1 MLTLTLPLP
10 VTRAAGGAQPGS
22 HWMLRWKQSC
32 ARGPELPAELRAAH
46 AAFDAAYVDFV
57 RKVVLPN
64 LADPKGILFQRR
76 PTFRCHLAGGGQPTG
91 RPHCDSEYGH
101 QRGELNFWL
110 PLTRVSGSNSL
121 YSESAPGRGGAR
133 GRGRGLGV
141 EMGLGG
147 GIGIGFGLG
156 LVIELG
162 IGIGRGRRQGA
173 CQTTSP

>member
-1 MLTLTLPLP
+1 MLTLTRTLTPILTLTRAAGAVLTLPLPLP

-22 HWMLRWKQSC
+22 QWMLRWKQSC
-32 ARGPELPAELRAAH
+32 ARGPDLPAELRAAH

-141 EMGLGG
+141 EWG
-147 GIGIGFGLG
+147 
-156 LVIELG
+156 
-162 IGIGRGRRQGA
+162 
-173 CQTTSP
+173 

>member
-1 MLTLTLPLP
+1 
-10 VTRAAGGAQPGS
+10 
-22 HWMLRWKQSC
+22 MLRWKQSC
-32 ARGPELPAELRAAH
+32 ARGPDLPAELRAAH

-57 RKVVLPN
+57 REVVLPN
-64 LADPKGILFQRR
+64 LADPNGILFQRR

-133 GRGRGLGV
+133 GRGRGRDGAR
-141 EMGLGG
+141 GRDRDRD
-147 GIGIGFGLG
+147 IGFGLG
-156 LVIELG
+156 LVIGLR
-162 IGIGRGRRQGA
+162 IGIRRMATRATAGCVPDDQPLA
-173 CQTTSP
+173 PL